1 MWLWERK
8 FNPTNCAMTKK
19 VTRSDPIKYIEG
31 TDDTHRILLKL
42 QRNKRHKVDQW
53 FRNGETQTQMKR
65 KEKDER
71 KCVNDP

>member
-8 FNPTNCAMTKK
+8 FDPTNCAMTKK

-42 QRNKRHKVDQW
+42 QCNKRHKVDQW
-53 FRNGETQTQMKR
+53 FRNGET
-65 KEKDER
+65 
-71 KCVNDP
+71 